1 MKVILRIESVYLL
14 LLFITAGCAPQK
26 MVNQSFVSPTE
37 QISVTEAFALVGKK
51 TLFVDVR
58 EPNEVADLAYDLPN
72 VINIPLSTFEQRYAE
87 IPQNQQVVMLCRSGK
102 RSQQAY
108 NALKEKGYTN
118 MTNMEGGII
127 QWQSKSLPVKKK
139 N

>member
-1 MKVILRIESVYLL
+1 MKENLKKLSVFALL
-14 LLFITAGCAPQK
+14 LIMATSCAPKK
-26 MVNQSFVSPTE
+26 MFSQPFVSPTE
-37 QISVTEAFALVGKK
+37 QVSVTEAFALAGKK
-51 TLFVDVR
+51 VVFVDVR

-72 VINIPLSTFEQRYAE
+72 VINIPLSTFEQRYTE
-87 IPQNQQVVMLCRSGK
+87 IPQNQQVVMMCRSGK